1 MDPISIND
9 LTTQQLN
16 ALVGAGIS
24 VGTLYCFLGYRTLKV
39 LIGLTGFCIAGMT
52 AATLASL
59 VSEGEVSYMAFA
71 GIIGGLFGAMAL
83 SFLYRTGV
91 FFIGVL
97 GAALIASNCLAAQGS
112 SWVPLAVIGMGLVG
126 GLVALLVERPVITV
140 SSAAIG
146 AWIVVSGVAYFMYD
160 ASWLQ
165 EWGRSFAEFKER
177 NIVLACWAILAV
189 AGTFMQIATRKRPM
203 IPA

>member
-1 MDPISIND
+1 MNPISIQD
-9 LTTQQLN
+9 LSSGQLN
-16 ALVGAGIS
+16 GLVAAAIS

-39 LIGLTGFCIAGMT
+39 LIAVTGFSVAGFT
-52 AATLASL
+52 AATMAGL
-59 VSEGEVSYMAFA
+59 VSEGEVPYMAIA
-71 GIIGGLFGAMAL
+71 GVIGGLFGAMAL

-97 GAALIASNCLAAQGS
+97 GAALIASNFLAQQGD
-112 SWVPLAVIGMGLVG
+112 SWVPLAIIGMGLVG

-146 AWIVVSGVAYFMYD
+146 AWMVVSGIAYFFYE

-165 EWGRSFAEFKER
+165 EWGRSFSDFKEH
-177 NIVLACWAILAV
+177 NLVLACWGILAV
-189 AGTFMQIATRKRPM
+189 AGTCMQFVTRKRPTIAM
-203 IPA
+203 